1 MRQHPLFPFSVVCD
15 RKGRSLRVHLEE
27 ALWLTHVAAPLA
39 KSNDLP
45 DCPISVEAS
54 LSEMRNNP
62 VMAHIYHYLGEESA
76 RRLVEEVSFKSNRVL
91 RCPACKF
98 HYRALRCSLPAL
110 FSHLQTCGF
119 MKVEGEFKDEHKQA
133 ALRIS
138 SLLSG
143 ECLRLN

>member
-1 MRQHPLFPFSVVCD
+1 MVCD
-15 RKGRSLRVHLEE
+15 RKGRSLRLHLEE
-27 ALWLTHVAAPLA
+27 ALWLTHVTTPQA

-54 LSEMRNNP
+54 LSEMRNNN
-62 VMAHIYHYLGEESA
+62 VMAHIYHYLGEEST
-76 RRLVEEVSFKSNRVL
+76 RRLVEEVSFKSSRVL

-119 MKVEGEFKDEHKQA
+119 TKVEGDFKDEHKQA

-138 SLLSG
+138 SLLAGKFQTSF
-143 ECLRLN
+143 LY